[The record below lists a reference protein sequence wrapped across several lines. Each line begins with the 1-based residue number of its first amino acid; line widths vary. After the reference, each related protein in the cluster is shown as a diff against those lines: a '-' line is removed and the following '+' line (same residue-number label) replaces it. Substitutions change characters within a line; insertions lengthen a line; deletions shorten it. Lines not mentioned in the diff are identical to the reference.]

1 MVNKILPLFSYNQIA
16 HRVWS
21 GLVASL
27 STVNNRCW
35 HFKLTFNFSEPGCY
49 FWLGCVETM
58 QNESSLNNF
67 HTVLCGAVSQSC
79 TTLCDPM
86 DCSLPGSSIRGI
98 FQARLLEWVAMPSC
112 KESSWPRDRIQ
123 VSYASCIGR
132 QILATSTLR
141 TRQEFLKAHSL
152 AAQLH
157 QEKRSFGNHSPL
169 RRLTNH

>member
-86 DCSLPGSSIRGI
+86 VCTYHTPPPMGFSRQDYWSGLPCLPARNLPDLGIESKSLTPPALAGR
-98 FQARLLEWVAMPSC
+98 FLPLAPEEL
-112 KESSWPRDRIQ
+112 DRN
-123 VSYASCIGR
+123 S
-132 QILATSTLR
+132 
-141 TRQEFLKAHSL
+141 
-152 AAQLH
+152 
-157 QEKRSFGNHSPL
+157 
-169 RRLTNH
+169 